1 MFIKIILSILFINN
15 SFGMIIF
22 PFKTAIYNKGELNQ
36 NNIEYN
42 TTHYVIDNSFQPAFI
57 SLKLGNP
64 PQELKVLLSYNDCG
78 FKIGKSYKCIYDEQ
92 YLSYYNRNLSTDFK
106 YTNYINKTN
115 YEFKNGKSAEDS
127 IYAYTDLA
135 LKNLK
140 KLENIGFYLGTDTND
155 ALCGIIGFSADTYKS
170 QCSNVNYIFNS
181 LNSRELINSENW
193 ILKYNSQNE
202 GLLIFDPEFETLF
215 KNYDNNR
222 LFIANSE
229 KNAAKN
235 TWAILI
241 DKIYS
246 ENNNQ
251 TINKKGLKAEIDND
265 FGLLEGNGDYYY
277 YITTTYFK
285 DYIKKQICYLNDVH
299 ANVYY
304 YFAIECDKEKF
315 GKKDMEKFPILSLVS
330 VSFQKEFTF
339 DYKDLFT
346 ETKYKYFFNI
356 IFNIYITEKWVLG
369 KPFLRKYP
377 MIINYNLQTIS
388 YYNEEIK
395 LESDTTSDDTYKV
408 NDLFLSE
415 KFLFFLIIIFFI
427 LILFSGI
434 TFYNIGKKL
443 RKIKKK
449 RANELEDDD
458 FYYIS
463 SKDNKNNLF

>member
-1 MFIKIILSILFINN
+1 M
-15 SFGMIIF
+15 
-22 PFKTAIYNKGELNQ
+22 
-36 NNIEYN
+36 
-42 TTHYVIDNSFQPAFI
+42 
-57 SLKLGNP
+57 
-64 PQELKVLLSYNDCG
+64 
-78 FKIGKSYKCIYDEQ
+78 
-92 YLSYYNRNLSTDFK
+92 
-106 YTNYINKTN
+106 
-115 YEFKNGKSAEDS
+115 
-127 IYAYTDLA
+127 
-135 LKNLK
+135 
-140 KLENIGFYLGTDTND
+140 
-155 ALCGIIGFSADTYKS
+155 
-170 QCSNVNYIFNS
+170 
-181 LNSRELINSENW
+181 
-193 ILKYNSQNE
+193 
-202 GLLIFDPEFETLF
+202 
-215 KNYDNNR
+215 
-222 LFIANSE
+222 
-229 KNAAKN
+229 
-235 TWAILI
+235 
-241 DKIYS
+241 
-246 ENNNQ
+246 
-251 TINKKGLKAEIDND
+251 
-265 FGLLEGNGDYYY
+265 
-277 YITTTYFK
+277 
-285 DYIKKQICYLNDVH
+285 H